1 MKSAK
6 KLLNNFN
13 KKKINKIKQFKE
25 HIPLATVRKKN

>member
-1 MKSAK
+1 MKRAK

-13 KKKINKIKQFKE
+13 QKTKIEQFKK